1 MEQNNGKS
9 ASEST
14 RLLYEALKARNIDVI
29 LEYNDG
35 HKTVDLA
42 ILDAKLFIEVDGLQ
56 HFTNPDQIL
65 RDFKRSHYSDGD
77 DFRTFYV
84 TNQIIERYLDQVA
97 DALAKTIVYLKGSK
111 SS

>member
-1 MEQNNGKS
+1 MDQNNVIS
-9 ASEST
+9 ASTSAK
-14 RLLYEALKARNIDVI
+14 LLHEALKARNIDAI

-42 ILDAKLFIEVDGLQ
+42 VLDAKLFIEVDGLQ
-56 HFTNPDQIL
+56 HFTNPEQIL

-97 DALAKTIVYLKGSK
+97 DALAKVILELKA
-111 SS
+111 

>member
-1 MEQNNGKS
+1 MVNMDQNNAIS
-9 ASEST
+9 ASASA
-14 RLLYEALKARNIDVI
+14 RLLYDALKARNIDAI

-35 HKTVDLA
+35 HKTVDIA
-42 ILDAKLFIEVDGLQ
+42 VLDAKLFIEVDGLQ
-56 HFTNPDQIL
+56 HFTNPEQIM

-97 DALAKTIVYLKGSK
+97 DALAKVVVELKG
-111 SS
+111 